1 VALRDY
7 KKGKFM
13 MESRAGQL
21 LPISGPKDGQNA
33 VIAERQQKRVLDKVW
48 GTVEKAMGEMRSI
61 LLGQLQEPGRPI
73 EDQEKTIEHVLSPD
87 ILRPHAETCRR
98 ILLELNMPEDPVW
111 TYFDA
116 QHKFILD
123 QMKKAYQVALAVV
136 KRMCLPTI

>member
-1 VALRDY
+1 
-7 KKGKFM
+7 M

-21 LPISGPKDGQNA
+21 LPISVPKDGQSA
-33 VIAERQQKRVLDKVW
+33 AIAERQQKRILDKVW
-48 GTVEKAMGEMRSI
+48 STVEKAMGEMRAL

-73 EDQEKTIEHVLSPD
+73 EDQEKTIEHVSSPD
-87 ILRPHAETCRR
+87 CLIRHAYPCYR

-123 QMKKAYQVALAVV
+123 QMKKAYQVALAAV
-136 KRMCLPTI
+136 KRMCLPVLPI